1 MSESENLGIKY
12 IKDGMSEEKGNTVVK
27 TREEP
32 KRSPKKSPGG
42 KAEPGK
48 NENEI
53 GRKRSRKMCDEGEIL
68 DAKKTKGDELEE
80 KQNKVVKTH
89 QEPGPSPK
97 KSTAGNC
104 EPGKDEK
111 QSRSSGSR
119 KPSGQKVQPDKDEYE
134 ISSRSSTKMWEK
146 GDTDNMLREKD
157 NTAEESHE
165 ELKRLPK
172 KSSGEKLEP
181 AKNGIEIASGSS
193 TKICRKGGKLNI
205 KGVAYGEQNKDVK
218 THQEPKRSPK
228 KSSCGNAERQSHRFR
243 GRSQSSSLKK
253 PTAEKVEPGKN
264 ENEIKSKSSTKV
276 SEKGAKD
283 KIHQELKRSPMKS
296 SGGNVEKHNT
306 RSRGSSTSSSSS
318 QSSGEEVDLGR
329 DKKQNISTR
338 GQSTSS
344 RSSSSGASS
353 GSSSRSSSG
362 SSSES
367 NSPSSGG
374 SKSSSSGSES
384 GSVTSSPSTK
394 KKKTSASVSFSQSS
408 EQIPNSSVSVPPKNR
423 RKSRS
428 RNRSSRSSRSRPKRD
443 PVGNPRVVPSPSTS
457 TSSQHLCRPWWSR
470 SRARRSSLGSRS
482 SRDSL
487 RSRSCTEHRHDSGSP
502 IGSRSPPRIVEC
514 FTNMT
519 RAIKRRDISSPL
531 IMRVPQRSLESRACS
546 GDRQEIHSPLKS
558 RSPQPIF
565 RPGRS
570 RMPSDNRQTSR
581 SLVRSR
587 SPQGISDPGRS
598 RMPSDNRQKSRSPLR
613 SKMENRQKSRSPLR
627 SRMENRQKSRSPL
640 RSRMAT
646 ENRQKSRS
654 PLRSRMENRQRSR
667 SALRSR
673 VATEN
678 RENTRSPLK
687 SRMATKNRQKSRS
700 PLRSRKENRQR
711 SRSPLRSMMENRQKS
726 RSPLR
731 SRMENRQKS
740 RSPLRSRMENREK
753 GRSPLRSTVATE
765 NVEKSHSSLR
775 SRMER
780 RQKSRSPLR
789 SSVEYPRK
797 SRSPLRSRMATEN
810 GQKSRSQLR
819 SRICNPWKQIPTPT
833 DREQNESELYRER
846 HKITLASCDPRP
858 APKPVQN
865 FHHSGFGEDIVRRLE
880 LHGFEAPTPIQAQTW
895 PVAQSGGNLVMVSGT
910 GTGKT
915 LGYLLPGIVKVQ
927 KKNLSQRRHDGPIV
941 LVLVDCREAA
951 ILVHKEAQS
960 LTDQRELRS
969 QCISGSSWWNAT
981 TDCELLVA
989 TAGRFLEIMSNDG
1002 QKMALGR
1009 CSYVVFDDVDR
1020 MMDVGLEGQLCRLL
1034 CQMRPQAQFVI
1045 SSSSWT
1051 RNLQRMARKYMG
1063 DYTLVRVGGPIDS
1076 SKSLLSLRQ
1085 RVVVL
1090 NTSRKKDQLK
1100 EELTAIYDLSDN
1112 PGKVVVYAE
1121 RQRCVDELVA
1131 FLRVFVP
1138 CAGLHG
1144 GRSVAERDAIIRAF
1158 RKGHYN
1164 IIVVTDMTQRGLD
1177 VPGIQ
1182 HVINY
1187 DFPNSV
1193 EAYVQRLTRAGCLSG
1208 SQGCEVISLF
1218 TKANHKL
1225 STALVA
1231 FLEEHKQ
1238 EVEPR
1243 LRWMAKDRVRRIQNR
1258 RSDRQR
1264 RGNQGQRH
1272 Y

>member
-1 MSESENLGIKY
+1 
-12 IKDGMSEEKGNTVVK
+12 
-27 TREEP
+27 
-32 KRSPKKSPGG
+32 
-42 KAEPGK
+42 
-48 NENEI
+48 
-53 GRKRSRKMCDEGEIL
+53 MCDEGEIL

-111 QSRSSGSR
+111 Q
-119 KPSGQKVQPDKDEYE
+119 K
-134 ISSRSSTKMWEK
+134 
-146 GDTDNMLREKD
+146 
-157 NTAEESHE
+157 
-165 ELKRLPK
+165 
-172 KSSGEKLEP
+172 
-181 AKNGIEIASGSS
+181 
-193 TKICRKGGKLNI
+193 
-205 KGVAYGEQNKDVK
+205 
-218 THQEPKRSPK
+218 PKRSPK

-627 SRMENRQKSRSPL
+627 SRMENRQRSRSAL
-640 RSRMAT
+640 RSRM

-654 PLRSRMENRQRSR
+654 PLRSRMDR
-667 SALRSR
+667 
-673 VATEN
+673 
-678 RENTRSPLK
+678 
-687 SRMATKNRQKSRS
+687 NRQKSRS
-700 PLRSRKENRQR
+700 PLRSK
-711 SRSPLRSMMENRQKS
+711 MENRQKS